1 MFSISREEVAALFES
16 SLTAI
21 LNVVSE
27 IMTESQTPISVSRS
41 LKEYEDNKSSLFTV
55 NLSCWGVLGKSLLD
69 HRAPR
74 TSRQV

>member
-1 MFSISREEVAALFES
+1 MFSTSREEVAALFES

-27 IMTESQTPISVSRS
+27 IMTESQIPISVSRS
-41 LKEYEDNKSSLFTV
+41 LKEYEDKSSLFTV
-55 NLSCWGVLGKSLLD
+55 SLSCWGVLGKSLLD

>member
-1 MFSISREEVAALFES
+1 MFSTSREEVAALFES

-41 LKEYEDNKSSLFTV
+41 LKKL
-55 NLSCWGVLGKSLLD
+55 
-69 HRAPR
+69 
-74 TSRQV
+74 